1 MDERQASRT
10 AEGAVML
17 RAAHQVLDGYP
28 KILDDALALELLSD
42 ASVEA
47 IRAGDPLQ
55 APPIRLAR
63 SGVLLGGR
71 FVEDQLR
78 IAVDRGIRQYV
89 LLGAGFDSF
98 GYRQPGWASDLKIIE
113 VDHPASQQLKRER
126 LATAGVTVPPNVTFI
141 PIDFEVTTLAD
152 GMAAGG
158 FDARW
163 ATFFAWRGVTQYL
176 TGSAIEETLRYVLS
190 LPPSSGIALT
200 FMLPEALLGEE
211 LDAIRVLSEFGAS
224 VGEPWLSRFEPARLI
239 AWLRELGFS
248 NVAHLTPEVAREQ
261 YFRDR
266 TDALPVPSYEQV
278 LSATV

>member
-1 MDERQASRT
+1 
-10 AEGAVML
+10 ML
-17 RAAHQVLDGYP
+17 RAAHQVIDGDP
-28 KILDDALALELLSD
+28 KILEDPLAIQLLSD

-55 APPIRLAR
+55 APTVRLAR
-63 SGVLLGGR
+63 SAILLGGR

-78 IAVDRGIRQYV
+78 AAVVRGVRQYV

-98 GYRQPGWASDLKIIE
+98 GYRQPGWASDLRIIE
-113 VDHPASQQLKRER
+113 VDHPASQRMKVDR
-126 LATAGVTVPPNVTFI
+126 LATAGVAIPPNVTFI

-158 FDARW
+158 FDTRW

-176 TGSAIEETLRYVLS
+176 TGSAIEKTLLYVLS

-200 FMLPEALLGEE
+200 FILPEALLGEE
-211 LDAIRVLSEFGAS
+211 LDAVRILSEFGAS
-224 VGEPWLSRFEPARLI
+224 LSEPWLSRFEPARLI
-239 AWLRELGFS
+239 QWLRDLGFS
-248 NVAHLTPEVAREQ
+248 EVTHLTPELARER
-261 YFRDR
+261 YFCGR

-278 LSATV
+278 LSAAV

>member
-1 MDERQASRT
+1 
-10 AEGAVML
+10 ML
-17 RAAHQVLDGYP
+17 RAAHQVLDGDP
-28 KILDDALALELLSD
+28 KILDDGLALKLLSD
-42 ASVEA
+42 TSAEA

-78 IAVDRGIRQYV
+78 IAAGRGVRQYV

-98 GYRQPGWASDLKIIE
+98 GYRQPRWTSDLRIIE

-126 LATAGVTVPPNVTFI
+126 LAAASITVPANVTFI

-152 GMAAGG
+152 GMASGG

-176 TGSAIEETLRYVLS
+176 TSSAIEETLRYVLS
-190 LPPSSGIALT
+190 LPPSSGIGLT
-200 FMLPEALLGEE
+200 FMLPEARLGEE
-211 LDAIRVLSEFGAS
+211 LDAVRVLSEFGAR
-224 VGEPWLSRFEPARLI
+224 VGEHWLSRFEPARLI

-248 NVAHLTPEVAREQ
+248 DVAHLTPERAREQ
-261 YFRDR
+261 YFRGR